1 VIRLLLVI
9 LGSIAVQE
17 GSPNGERIFAQ
28 SCSVGYCHGVAGS
41 AGRGPRL
48 RGRKLERSYV
58 ERVTRDGIPDSA
70 MPGWKGRLS
79 DREIAAVVD
88 YIMSL
93 ASASELVSSSNPMP
107 PGEGPATFGEFA
119 GPPAARRGQDL
130 FFDATRTPRCVTC
143 HALGGRGATIGP
155 DLLTLASRGAPDFIT
170 AARNKS
176 PKHVLTARLN
186 DGDTFPA
193 LRAGQKED
201 FIQLYDLTTEL
212 PVLRTLPRSEIRS
225 LVEGSNWR
233 HEGVARNYSD
243 EELGAILSFVQWLQ
257 SAPK

>member
-1 VIRLLLVI
+1 
-9 LGSIAVQE
+9 
-17 GSPNGERIFAQ
+17 
-28 SCSVGYCHGVAGS
+28 
-41 AGRGPRL
+41 L
-48 RGRKLERSYV
+48 RGRKLERGYV

-88 YIMSL
+88 YVMGL
-93 ASASELVSSSNPMP
+93 ASASDLVPPSNPMP

-119 GPPAARRGQDL
+119 GPPAARRGQEL
-130 FFDATRTPRCVTC
+130 FFEATRAPRCGSC
-143 HALGGRGATIGP
+143 HALGGRGAAVAP
-155 DLLTLASRGAPDFIT
+155 DLLALASRGAPDFIA
-170 AARNKS
+170 AARSTS
-176 PKHVLTARLN
+176 PKHVLTARLG

-193 LRAGQKED
+193 LRAGQKEE

-225 LVEGSNWR
+225 LAEGSNWR

-243 EELGAILSFVQWLQ
+243 EELAAILSFIQWLQ
-257 SAPK
+257 SARK